1 MAAPVLRW
9 ACLAFP
15 QLDAGTLYA
24 LMRQRQ
30 EVFIVEQRCAYLD
43 ADGAD
48 PDCAHLLGRD
58 AGGQLQ
64 ASLRIVPPGL
74 KYDEASIGRVVT
86 SPSLRG
92 SGLGIELMAQGVRH
106 CERLHPARGI
116 RISAQAHLQRFYR
129 RFDFEPVGEPYLED
143 NIPHIEMLR
152 PASVGTR

>member
-1 MAAPVLRW
+1 MGATALRW

-15 QLDAGTLYA
+15 ELDAGTLYA

-48 PDCAHLLGRD
+48 PACAHVLGWD
-58 AGGQLQ
+58 EGGQLQ

-86 SPSLRG
+86 SLGSRG
-92 SGLGIELMAQGVRH
+92 GGLGAEL
-106 CERLHPARGI
+106 LTSP
-116 RISAQAHLQRFYR
+116 
-129 RFDFEPVGEPYLED
+129 
-143 NIPHIEMLR
+143 
-152 PASVGTR
+152 

>member
-1 MAAPVLRW
+1 MTAAGALERGRAAFARLAW
-9 ACLAFP
+9 AEAYAQLTAADRGAALEPEDLERLAS
-15 QLDAGTLYA
+15 A
-24 LMRQRQ
+24 
-30 EVFIVEQRCAYLD
+30 
-43 ADGAD
+43 
-48 PDCAHLLGRD
+48 AHLLGRD

-92 SGLGIELMAQGVRH
+92 SGLGIELMTQGVRH